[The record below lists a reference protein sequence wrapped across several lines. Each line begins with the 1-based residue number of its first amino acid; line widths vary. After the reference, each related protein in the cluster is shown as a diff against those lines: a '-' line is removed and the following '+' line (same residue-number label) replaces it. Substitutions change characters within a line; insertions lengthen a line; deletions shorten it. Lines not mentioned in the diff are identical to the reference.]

1 LGIPDLQERGV
12 ICVNEEAM
20 EWDECMTIQD
30 VLDRR
35 KYTFPLIV
43 VKVDG
48 EVVRKEQYTSFLVPD
63 GADVKVIHLIG
74 GG

>member
-1 LGIPDLQERGV
+1 M

-20 EWDECMTIQD
+20 EWEASMTIQD

-48 EVVRKEQYTSFLVPD
+48 EVVRTEQYASYQVPD
-63 GADVKVIHLIG
+63 GADVKVIHLISG
-74 GG
+74 G

>member
-1 LGIPDLQERGV
+1 LQERFV

-20 EWDECMTIQD
+20 QWETGMTIQD

-48 EVVRKEQYTSFLVPD
+48 EVVRKEQYASYQVSD
-63 GADVKVIHLIG
+63 GADVKVIHLISG
-74 GG
+74 G